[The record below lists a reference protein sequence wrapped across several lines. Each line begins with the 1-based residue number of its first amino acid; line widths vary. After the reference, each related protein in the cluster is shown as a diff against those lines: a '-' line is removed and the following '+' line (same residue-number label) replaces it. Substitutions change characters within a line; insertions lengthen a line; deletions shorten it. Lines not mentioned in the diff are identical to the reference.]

1 MTEQHIQQ
9 LQQAAD
15 CIDLLQQQVDSS
27 FAHLKALCTV
37 DGQLVAAMF
46 DTHQQVSYELAFS
59 AAELAAPVVMLKY
72 AQQVGD
78 DDSQAI
84 PLALAFCA
92 ESVRIVWQRLFSHAS
107 EAGLSS
113 PDLLALMG
121 SEPVASFLAEQGD
134 VAHYAAI
141 GAQLLERG
149 NVHLPSGLGEEK
161 DMIRDAF
168 ARFTEEV
175 VMPRAEHIHRF
186 DTDIPDEI
194 IQGAAEMGCFG
205 TCIPEQYGG
214 LMPDDR
220 HDSIGM
226 LVVTEEL
233 SRGSLGA
240 AGSLITR
247 PEIAARALLAG
258 GTEAQKTSW
267 LPPLAAG
274 EKLAAIAITEPD
286 YGSNVAG
293 LALKASKTE
302 GGWLLDG
309 AKTWC
314 TFAGKADVIVAIA
327 RTDPDR
333 SKGHKGLSMFMVE
346 KSRFSGHQFDYHN
359 ASGGQLTGRAIP
371 TIGYRG
377 MHSFDL
383 SFEAFFVPDSALVGG
398 DGGLGKG
405 FYLTMAGLSG
415 GRIQTS
421 ARACGVMKAALE
433 RALSYATDRKVFDAP
448 IGNYQLTQVKLGR
461 MWAALTAS
469 RQFSYAVAR
478 MLDAGAGKMDASL
491 VKLFS
496 CRAAE
501 WVTREALQ
509 IHGGMGY
516 AEESAV
522 SRYFVDARVLSIF
535 EGAEETLAL
544 KVISRELIANASN
557 PITNNVTNDATNKA
571 IANSNNAATVT

>member
-1 MTEQHIQQ
+1 VTKLRPNQ
-9 LQQAAD
+9 LKEASACLAILQAE
-15 CIDLLQQQVDSS
+15 VDAG
-27 FAHLKALCTV
+27 FAHLNRLCTR
-37 DGQLVAAMF
+37 DGKFSASQLDA
-46 DTHQQVSYELAFS
+46 HQKVSYELAFC
-59 AAELAAPVVMLKY
+59 AAELEASTVMLAYADKVAIEDSVAAPL
-72 AQQVGD
+72 
-78 DDSQAI
+78 S
-84 PLALAFCA
+84 LAFCA
-92 ESVRIVWQRLFSHAS
+92 ENLRAVWQRLLAHAA
-107 EAGLSS
+107 ETGLSS
-113 PDLLALMG
+113 PRLLDMMG
-121 SEPVASFLAEQGD
+121 SEPLAGFLAQYGD
-134 VAHYAAI
+134 VAQYATI
-141 GAQLLERG
+141 GAELLKRG
-149 NVHLPSGLGEEK
+149 SVRLPSGLGEEK

-168 ARFTEEV
+168 ARFAEKE

-194 IQGAAEMGCFG
+194 INGAAEMGCFG
-205 TCIPEQYGG
+205 TCIPERFGG
-214 LMPDDR
+214 LMPDER

-258 GTEAQKTSW
+258 GTEEQKAAW
-267 LPPLAAG
+267 LPRLAAG

-293 LALKASKTE
+293 LSLKATKAD
-302 GGWLLDG
+302 GGWILNG

-314 TFAGKADVIVAIA
+314 TFAGKADVMIVIA
-327 RTDPDR
+327 RTDPDPG
-333 SKGHKGLSMFMVE
+333 KGHRGLSMFLVE
-346 KSRFSGHQFDYHN
+346 KPSFAGHEFSFESPTGGRI
-359 ASGGQLTGRAIP
+359 SGKAIS

-377 MHSFDL
+377 MHSFDV
-383 SFEAFFVPDSALVGG
+383 SFDNYFVPDDGLVGG
-398 DGGLGKG
+398 ESGLGQG
-405 FYLTMAGLSG
+405 FYLSMAGLSG

-433 RALSYATDRKVFDAP
+433 QAVGYAENRKVFDAP
-448 IGNYQLTQVKLGR
+448 IGDYQLTQVKLGR

-478 MLDAGAGKMDASL
+478 KLDDGAGKMEASL

-544 KVISRELIANASN
+544 KVIARELVANAGEK
-557 PITNNVTNDATNKA
+557 ILEEKK
-571 IANSNNAATVT
+571 

>member
-1 MTEQHIQQ
+1 MSEALNEH
-9 LQQAAD
+9 LESDQAAQAAACVD
-15 CIDLLQQQVDSS
+15 ALRTEVDAALL
-27 FAHLKALCTV
+27 HLNRLCTIN
-37 DGQLVAAMF
+37 GHFAAAQLDA
-46 DTHQQVSYELAFS
+46 HQQVSYELAFCV
-59 AAELAAPVVMLKY
+59 AELEASEVMLHY
-72 AQQVGD
+72 AERVSAED
-78 DDSQAI
+78 ALCE

-92 ESVRIVWQRLFSHAS
+92 ENLRTIWQRLLAHAPGT
-107 EAGLSS
+107 GLSS
-113 PDLLALMG
+113 PRLLELMG
-121 SEPVASFLAEQGD
+121 CEPLASFLAKHGD
-134 VAHYAAI
+134 VAQFAAI
-141 GAQLLERG
+141 GAKLLERSSA
-149 NVHLPSGLGEEK
+149 HLPSGLGEEK
-161 DMIRDAF
+161 DMIRDSF
-168 ARFTEEV
+168 ARFAEQV
-175 VMPRAEHIHRF
+175 VMPQAEHIHRF

-194 IQGAAEMGCFG
+194 ITGAAEMGCFG
-205 TCIPEQYGG
+205 SCIPERFGG
-214 LMPDDR
+214 LMPDER

-258 GTEAQKTSW
+258 GTEEQKAAW
-267 LPPLAAG
+267 LPRLAAG
-274 EKLAAIAITEPD
+274 EALAAIAITEPD
-286 YGSNVAG
+286 YGSNVAA
-293 LALKASKTE
+293 LSLKASRVD
-302 GGWLLDG
+302 GGWLLNG

-314 TFAGKADVIVAIA
+314 TFAGKADVLVVIA
-327 RTDPDR
+327 RTDSDR
-333 SKGHKGLSMFMVE
+333 DARQKKDHRGLSMFLAE
-346 KSRFSGHQFDYHN
+346 KPRFSGHEFSYDSP
-359 ASGGQLTGRAIP
+359 AGGRLSGKAIP

-383 SFEAFFVPDSALVGG
+383 SFEDYFVADAGLVGG
-398 DGGLGKG
+398 EAGLGQG
-405 FYLTMAGLSG
+405 FYLSMAGLSG

-433 RALSYATDRKVFDAP
+433 RAVSYARDRKVFDAP
-448 IGNYQLTQVKLGR
+448 IGDYQLTQVKLAR

-478 MLDAGAGKMDASL
+478 MLDDGAGKMDASL

-516 AEESAV
+516 AEESDV

-544 KVISRELIANASN
+544 KVISRELISNAGDNSGE
-557 PITNNVTNDATNKA
+557 TN
-571 IANSNNAATVT
+571 

>member
-1 MTEQHIQQ
+1 MAE
-9 LQQAAD
+9 LQTTQRKQAEDSIAV
-15 CIDLLQQQVDSS
+15 LQVEVD
-27 FAHLKALCTV
+27 AALGHLNNLCTIGGKFSV
-37 DGQLVAAMF
+37 SKLDA
-46 DTHQQVSYELAFS
+46 HQQVSYELAFCV
-59 AAELAAPVVMLKY
+59 AELEAAKALLKY
-72 AQQVGD
+72 ADKVSAH
-78 DDSQAI
+78 DSLTVQMS
-84 PLALAFCA
+84 LAFCA
-92 ESVRIVWQRLFSHAS
+92 ENLRAVWQRLLAHSI

-113 PDLLALMG
+113 ERLLELMG
-121 SEPVASFLAEQGD
+121 SAPLAGFLGEHGNVTQFAD
-134 VAHYAAI
+134 I
-141 GAQLLERG
+141 GAELLRRG
-149 NVHLPSGLGEEK
+149 SVHLPSGLGEEK

-168 ARFTEEV
+168 ARFAEEV

-194 IQGAAEMGCFG
+194 INGAAEMGCFG
-205 TCIPEQYGG
+205 SCIPERFGG

-247 PEIAARALLAG
+247 PEIAARALLHG
-258 GTEAQKTSW
+258 GTEEQKMSW
-267 LPPLAAG
+267 LPRLAAG
-274 EKLAAIAITEPD
+274 EKLAAISITEPD
-286 YGSNVAG
+286 FGSNVAG
-293 LALKASKTE
+293 LSLKATPAAGTSE
-302 GGWLLDG
+302 GGWFLNG

-314 TFAGKADVIVAIA
+314 TFAGKADVLIVIA
-327 RTDPDR
+327 RTDPDH
-333 SKGHKGLSMFMVE
+333 SKGHRGLSMFLVE
-346 KSRFSGHQFDYHN
+346 KPRFAGHEFSFEN
-359 ASGGQLTGRAIP
+359 PAGGRITGKAIP

-383 SFEAFFVPDSALVGG
+383 SFEDFFVPNTGLVGG
-398 DGGLGKG
+398 EAGLGQG
-405 FYLTMAGLSG
+405 FYLTMEGLSG

-433 RALSYATDRKVFDAP
+433 RAASYAGDREVFEAP
-448 IGNYQLTQVKLGR
+448 IGSYQLTQVKLGR
-461 MWAALTAS
+461 MWTALTAS
-469 RQFSYAVAR
+469 RQFNYAVAR
-478 MLDAGAGKMDASL
+478 LLDDGAGKMEASL

-496 CRAAE
+496 CRASE

-516 AEESAV
+516 AEESDV

-544 KVISRELIANASN
+544 KVISRELITNASKQQ
-557 PITNNVTNDATNKA
+557 PIEKKPVENK
-571 IANSNNAATVT
+571 

>member
-1 MTEQHIQQ
+1 VVSIAPTKPLAQAFDCVTALRTEVD
-9 LQQAAD
+9 AA
-15 CIDLLQQQVDSS
+15 L
-27 FAHLKALCTV
+27 AHLNGLCSV
-37 DGQLVAAMF
+37 DGRFSAPRLDA
-46 DTHQQVSYELAFS
+46 HQQVSYELAFCV
-59 AAELAAPVVMLKY
+59 AELEASQVMLDY
-72 AQQVGD
+72 ADKVSAEDTLCQQL
-78 DDSQAI
+78 S
-84 PLALAFCA
+84 LAFCA
-92 ESVRIVWQRLFSHAS
+92 DTVRAVWQRLFTHSA
-107 EAGLSS
+107 EAGLSNAR
-113 PDLLALMG
+113 LLALMG
-121 SEPVASFLAEQGD
+121 SEPLAGFLAAQGD
-134 VAHYAAI
+134 VAQFAAI
-141 GAQLLERG
+141 GAELLARSS
-149 NVHLPSGLGEEK
+149 VRLPSGLDEEK
-161 DMIRDAF
+161 DMIRDSF
-168 ARFTEEV
+168 ARFAEQV
-175 VMPRAEHIHRF
+175 VMPQAEHIHRF

-194 IQGAAEMGCFG
+194 INGAAEMGCFG
-205 TCIPEQYGG
+205 TCIPERFGG
-214 LMPDDR
+214 LMPNER

-258 GTEAQKTSW
+258 GTEAQKESW
-267 LPPLAAG
+267 LPRLAAG
-274 EKLAAIAITEPD
+274 ETLAAIAITEPD

-293 LALKASKTE
+293 LSLKAARVDD
-302 GGWLLDG
+302 GWILNG

-314 TFAGKADVIVAIA
+314 TFAGKADVMVVIA
-327 RTDPDR
+327 RTDPDH
-333 SKGHKGLSMFMVE
+333 SKSHRGLSMFLVE
-346 KSRFSGHQFDYHN
+346 KPRFPGHEFCYDSP
-359 ASGGQLTGRAIP
+359 SGGRLSGKAIP

-383 SFEAFFVPDSALVGG
+383 SFEDYFVPDSGLVGG
-398 DGGLGKG
+398 KDGLGQG
-405 FYLTMAGLSG
+405 FYLAMAGLSG

-433 RALSYATDRKVFDAP
+433 QAVTYAGDRKVFDAP
-448 IGNYQLTQVKLGR
+448 IGDYQLTQVKLAR

-478 MLDAGAGKMDASL
+478 MLDDGAGKMDASL

-516 AEESAV
+516 AEESDV

-544 KVISRELIANASN
+544 KVIARELIANAGE
-557 PITNNVTNDATNKA
+557 NVQGEKE
-571 IANSNNAATVT
+571 

>member
-1 MTEQHIQQ
+1 MTQLTSNQSEQAQQ
-9 LQQAAD
+9 CLEALQAE
-15 CIDLLQQQVDSS
+15 VDSGLG
-27 FAHLKALCTV
+27 HLNQLCTL
-37 DGQLVAAMF
+37 DGKFSVSALDAYQK
-46 DTHQQVSYELAFS
+46 VSYELAFC
-59 AAELAAPVVMLKY
+59 AAEIEASKILLKY
-72 AQQVGD
+72 A
-78 DDSQAI
+78 DSVHTQDQ
-84 PLALAFCA
+84 LTGQMSLAFCA
-92 ESVRIVWQRLFSHAS
+92 ENVRTVWQRLLAHAS
-107 EAGLSS
+107 EAGLSDS
-113 PDLLALMG
+113 RLLTLMG
-121 SEPVASFLAEQGD
+121 GEPMANFLAEHGG
-134 VAHYAAI
+134 VAQYAAL
-141 GAQLLERG
+141 GEQLLQRDSA
-149 NVHLPSGLGEEK
+149 HLPSGLGEEK

-194 IQGAAEMGCFG
+194 ITGAAAMGCFG
-205 TCIPEQYGG
+205 TCIPERFGG
-214 LMPDDR
+214 LMPDER
-220 HDSIGM
+220 HDSVGM

-247 PEIAARALLAG
+247 PEIAARALLHG
-258 GTEAQKTSW
+258 GTEQQKMTW
-267 LPPLAAG
+267 LPRLAAG
-274 EKLAAIAITEPD
+274 EQLAAISITEPD
-286 YGSNVAG
+286 FGSNVAG
-293 LALKASKTE
+293 LSLKATRVTNTTE
-302 GGWLLDG
+302 GGWILNG

-314 TFAGKADVIVAIA
+314 TFAGKADVIVIIA
-327 RTDPDR
+327 RTDPDY
-333 SKGHKGLSMFMVE
+333 SKGHRGLSMFLVE
-346 KSRFSGHQFDYHN
+346 KPRFAGHEFTFENPD
-359 ASGGQLTGRAIP
+359 GGRMTGKAIP

-383 SFEAFFVPDSALVGG
+383 SFEDYYVPATGLVGEEA
-398 DGGLGKG
+398 GLGQG
-405 FYLTMAGLSG
+405 FYLSMEGLSG

-433 RALSYATDRKVFDAP
+433 RAVSYSRDRTVFNAP
-448 IGNYQLTQVKLGR
+448 IGDFQLTQVKLGR

-478 MLDAGAGKMDASL
+478 MLDDGLGKMDASL

-516 AEESAV
+516 AEESDV

-544 KVISRELIANASN
+544 KVISRELIANAGPKS
-557 PITNNVTNDATNKA
+557 PAGNK
-571 IANSNNAATVT
+571 

>member
-1 MTEQHIQQ
+1 MTAIQSQQ
-9 LQQAAD
+9 LRQASV
-15 CIDLLQQQVDSS
+15 CLEVLQVEVQKGLQ
-27 FAHLKALCTV
+27 HLNRLCTIKGGFSPALL
-37 DGQLVAAMF
+37 DA
-46 DTHQQVSYELAFS
+46 HQKVSYELAFCV
-59 AAELAAPVVMLKY
+59 AELEASGAILNY
-72 AQQVGD
+72 ADKVST
-78 DDSQAI
+78 DDSVCE
-84 PLALAFCA
+84 PLSLAFCA
-92 ESVRIVWQRLFSHAS
+92 DSLRTVWQRLFTHSV
-107 EAGLSS
+107 EAGLCSAR
-113 PDLLALMG
+113 LLQLMG
-121 SEPVASFLAEQGD
+121 SEPLENFLTKHGD
-134 VAHYAAI
+134 VAGFAAL
-141 GAQLLERG
+141 GATLLERAS
-149 NVHLPSGLGEEK
+149 VRLPSGLDEEK
-161 DMIRDAF
+161 DMIQESF
-168 ARFTEEV
+168 ARFADQV
-175 VMPRAEHIHRF
+175 VIPLAENIHRF

-194 IQGAAEMGCFG
+194 ISGAAAMGCFG
-205 TCIPEQYGG
+205 TCIPTRYGG

-258 GTEAQKTSW
+258 GTEEQKTLW
-267 LPPLAAG
+267 LPRMASG
-274 EKLAAIAITEPD
+274 EKLTAIAITEPD

-293 LALKASKTE
+293 LSLKASQVKD
-302 GGWLLDG
+302 GWILNG

-314 TFAGKADVIVAIA
+314 TFAGRAEVMIVIA

-333 SKGHKGLSMFMVE
+333 SKGHRGLSMFLVE
-346 KSRFSGHQFDYHN
+346 KPSFPGHEFSHESP
-359 ASGGQLTGRAIP
+359 SGGRISGKAIA

-383 SFEAFFVPDSALVGG
+383 AFEDYFVPDSGLVGG
-398 DGGLGKG
+398 ETGLGQG
-405 FYLTMAGLSG
+405 FYLSMAGLSG

-433 RALSYATDRKVFDAP
+433 CAVSYAADRKVFDAP
-448 IGNYQLTQVKLGR
+448 IGDYQLTQVKLAR
-461 MWAALTAS
+461 MWAALIAS

-478 MLDAGAGKMDASL
+478 LLDDGAGKMEASL

-516 AEESAV
+516 AEESDV

-544 KVISRELIANASN
+544 KVVARELIANAGEE
-557 PITNNVTNDATNKA
+557 K
-571 IANSNNAATVT
+571 

>member
-1 MTEQHIQQ
+1 VTKLRPNQ
-9 LQQAAD
+9 LKEASACLAILQAE
-15 CIDLLQQQVDSS
+15 VDAG
-27 FAHLKALCTV
+27 FAYLNRLCTR
-37 DGQLVAAMF
+37 DGKFSASQLDA
-46 DTHQQVSYELAFS
+46 HQKVSYELAFC
-59 AAELAAPVVMLKY
+59 AAELEASTVMLAY
-72 AQQVGD
+72 ADKVAIE
-78 DDSQAI
+78 DSVTV
-84 PLALAFCA
+84 PLSLAFCA
-92 ESVRIVWQRLFSHAS
+92 ENLRAVWQRLLAHAA
-107 EAGLSS
+107 ETGLSS
-113 PDLLALMG
+113 PRLLDMMG
-121 SEPVASFLAEQGD
+121 SEPLAGFLAQYGD
-134 VAHYAAI
+134 VAQYATI
-141 GAQLLERG
+141 GAELLKRG
-149 NVHLPSGLGEEK
+149 SVRLPSGLGEEK

-168 ARFTEEV
+168 ARFAEKEV
-175 VMPRAEHIHRF
+175 IPRAEHIHRF

-194 IQGAAEMGCFG
+194 INGAAEMGCFG
-205 TCIPEQYGG
+205 TCIPERFGG
-214 LMPDDR
+214 LMPDER

-258 GTEAQKTSW
+258 GTEEQKAAW
-267 LPPLAAG
+267 LPRLAAG

-293 LALKASKTE
+293 LSLKATKAD
-302 GGWLLDG
+302 GGWILNG

-314 TFAGKADVIVAIA
+314 TFAGKADVMIVIA
-327 RTDPDR
+327 RTDPDPG
-333 SKGHKGLSMFMVE
+333 KGHRGLSMFLVE
-346 KSRFSGHQFDYHN
+346 KPSFAGHEFSFESPTGGRI
-359 ASGGQLTGRAIP
+359 SGKAIS

-377 MHSFDL
+377 MHSFDV
-383 SFEAFFVPDSALVGG
+383 SFDNYFVPDDGLVGG
-398 DGGLGKG
+398 ESGLGQG
-405 FYLTMAGLSG
+405 FYLSMAGLSG

-433 RALSYATDRKVFDAP
+433 QAVGYAENRKVFDAP
-448 IGNYQLTQVKLGR
+448 IGDYQLTQVKLGR

-478 MLDAGAGKMDASL
+478 KLDDGAGKMEASL

-544 KVISRELIANASN
+544 KVIARELVANAGEK
-557 PITNNVTNDATNKA
+557 IIEEKK
-571 IANSNNAATVT
+571 

>member
-1 MTEQHIQQ
+1 MVSVTQ
-9 LQQAAD
+9 LGQFQQAAACLD
-15 CIDLLQQQVDSS
+15 ALQAEVN
-27 FAHLKALCTV
+27 AALVHLNRLCTIE
-37 DGQLVAAMF
+37 GAFSPKQLDA
-46 DTHQQVSYELAFS
+46 HQQVSYELAFC
-59 AAELAAPVVMLKY
+59 AAELEASTVLLQY
-72 AQQVGD
+72 ADKVATE
-78 DDSQAI
+78 DS
-84 PLALAFCA
+84 LTSELSLAFCA
-92 ESVRIVWQRLFSHAS
+92 ENLRTVWQRLLAHTS
-107 EAGLSS
+107 EAGLST
-113 PDLLALMG
+113 PRLLDLMG
-121 SEPVASFLAEQGD
+121 SEPLAGFLTEQGN
-134 VAHYAAI
+134 VAQYAAI
-141 GAQLLERG
+141 GTELLKRG
-149 NVHLPSGLGEEK
+149 TVHLPSGLGEEK

-168 ARFTEEV
+168 ARFAEEV
-175 VMPRAEHIHRF
+175 VMPQAEHIHRF

-194 IQGAAEMGCFG
+194 ITGAAEMGCFG
-205 TCIPEQYGG
+205 SCIPERFGG
-214 LMPDDR
+214 LMPDER

-258 GTEAQKTSW
+258 GTEEQKMSW
-267 LPPLAAG
+267 LPRLAAG

-293 LALKASKTE
+293 LSLKATKAD
-302 GGWLLDG
+302 GGWVFNG

-314 TFAGKADVIVAIA
+314 TFAGKADVVVAIA

-333 SKGHKGLSMFMVE
+333 SKGHRGLSMFLVE
-346 KSRFSGHQFDYHN
+346 KPRFSGHAFSFD
-359 ASGGQLTGRAIP
+359 SPTGGKMTGKAIP

-383 SFEAFFVPDSALVGG
+383 SFEDYFVPDAGLVGG
-398 DGGLGKG
+398 QDGLGKG
-405 FYLTMAGLSG
+405 FYLSMEGLSG

-433 RALSYATDRKVFDAP
+433 RAVTYAQDRKVFDAP
-448 IGNYQLTQVKLGR
+448 IGDYQLTQVKLGR

-478 MLDAGAGKMDASL
+478 MLDDGAGKMDASL

-516 AEESAV
+516 AEETDV

-544 KVISRELIANASN
+544 KVIARELIANAGEKS
-557 PITNNVTNDATNKA
+557 
-571 IANSNNAATVT
+571 

>member
-1 MTEQHIQQ
+1 VVSITQTEQFRRATDALAA
-9 LQQAAD
+9 LQSE
-15 CIDLLQQQVDSS
+15 VDGAL
-27 FAHLKALCTV
+27 AHLHRLCTI
-37 DGQLVAAMF
+37 DGKFAPAQLDA
-46 DTHQQVSYELAFS
+46 HQKVSYELAFC
-59 AAELAAPVVMLKY
+59 AAELEASAVLLHY
-72 AQQVGD
+72 ADKVTAQ
-78 DDSQAI
+78 DSLTV
-84 PLALAFCA
+84 PLSLAFCA
-92 ESVRIVWQRLFSHAS
+92 ENLRTVWQRLLAHAA
-107 EAGLSS
+107 EAGLSTTR
-113 PDLLALMG
+113 LLDLMG
-121 SEPVASFLAEQGD
+121 SEALAGFLAEYGN
-134 VAHYAAI
+134 VAQYAAI
-141 GAQLLERG
+141 GAELLKRG
-149 NVHLPSGLGEEK
+149 TVHLPSGLGEEK

-168 ARFTEEV
+168 ARFAEEV
-175 VMPRAEHIHRF
+175 VMPQAEHIHRF

-194 IQGAAEMGCFG
+194 ITGAAEMGCFG
-205 TCIPEQYGG
+205 SCIPERFGG
-214 LMPDDR
+214 LMPDER

-258 GTEAQKTSW
+258 GTEEQKASW
-267 LPPLAAG
+267 LPRLAAG

-293 LALKASKTE
+293 LSLKATKAK
-302 GGWLLDG
+302 GGWVFNG

-314 TFAGKADVIVAIA
+314 TFAGKADVVVAIA

-333 SKGHKGLSMFMVE
+333 SKGHRGLSMFLVE
-346 KSRFSGHQFDYHN
+346 KPRFAGHEFSFD
-359 ASGGQLTGRAIP
+359 SPTGGRMTGKAIP

-377 MHSFDL
+377 MHSFDV
-383 SFEAFFVPDSALVGG
+383 SFEDYFVPDSGLVGG
-398 DGGLGKG
+398 DGGLGQG
-405 FYLTMAGLSG
+405 FYLSMAGLSG

-433 RALSYATDRKVFDAP
+433 RAVTYASDRKVFDAP
-448 IGNYQLTQVKLGR
+448 IGDYQLTQVKLGR

-478 MLDAGAGKMDASL
+478 MLDDGAGKMDASL

-516 AEESAV
+516 AEETDV

-544 KVISRELIANASN
+544 KVIARELIANAGAKSLQE
-557 PITNNVTNDATNKA
+557 KK
-571 IANSNNAATVT
+571 

>member
-1 MTEQHIQQ
+1 MVSITLPEQFV
-9 LQQAAD
+9 QAAACLD
-15 CIDLLQQQVDSS
+15 VLQAQVNASLV
-27 FAHLKALCTV
+27 HLNRLCTI
-37 DGQLVAAMF
+37 DDEFSPALLDA
-46 DTHQQVSYELAFS
+46 HQKISYELAFC
-59 AAELAAPVVMLKY
+59 AAELEASTALLQY
-72 AQQVGD
+72 ANKVT
-78 DDSQAI
+78 SQDKVIAQ
-84 PLALAFCA
+84 LSLAFCA
-92 ESVRIVWQRLFSHAS
+92 ENVRSIWQRLFAHAT
-107 EAGLSS
+107 EAGLST
-113 PDLLALMG
+113 PGLLDLMG
-121 SEPVASFLAEQGD
+121 SEPLASFLAAQGD
-134 VAHYAAI
+134 VAKYAAI
-141 GAQLLERG
+141 GAELLSRG
-149 NVHLPSGLGEEK
+149 STRLPSGLGEEK
-161 DMIRDAF
+161 DMIQDAF
-168 ARFTEEV
+168 ARFAEEV

-194 IQGAAEMGCFG
+194 ISGAAQMGCFG
-205 TCIPEQYGG
+205 TCIPERYGG
-214 LMPDDR
+214 LMPDER

-247 PEIAARALLAG
+247 PEIAARALMHG
-258 GTEAQKTSW
+258 GTEAQKLSW
-267 LPPLAAG
+267 LPRLASG

-293 LALKASKTE
+293 LSLKAAKVD
-302 GGWLLDG
+302 GGWTLNG

-314 TFAGKADVIVAIA
+314 TFAGKADVLVAIA

-333 SKGHKGLSMFMVE
+333 SKGHRGLSMFLVE
-346 KSRFSGHQFDYHN
+346 KPRFAGHEFGFDS
-359 ASGGQLTGRAIP
+359 ATGGRMTGKAIP

-383 SFEAFFVPDSALVGG
+383 SFENFFVPDTGLVGG
-398 DGGLGKG
+398 EDGQGKG
-405 FYLTMAGLSG
+405 FYLSMAGLSG

-433 RALSYATDRKVFDAP
+433 RAVIYAGDRQVFDAP
-448 IGNYQLTQVKLGR
+448 IGDYQLTQVKLGR

-478 MLDAGAGKMDASL
+478 MLDDGAGKMDASL

-516 AEESAV
+516 AEESDV

-544 KVISRELIANASN
+544 KVISRELIANAGEKN
-557 PITNNVTNDATNKA
+557 
-571 IANSNNAATVT
+571 

>member
-1 MTEQHIQQ
+1 MRQAEDSLAVLQTEID
-9 LQQAAD
+9 AA
-15 CIDLLQQQVDSS
+15 
-27 FAHLKALCTV
+27 FRHLNRLCTI
-37 DGQLVAAMF
+37 DGKFCVSQLDA
-46 DTHQQVSYELAFS
+46 HQKVSYELAFC
-59 AAELAAPVVMLKY
+59 AAELEASEVLLKY
-72 AQQVGD
+72 ADKVSAQ
-78 DDSQAI
+78 DS
-84 PLALAFCA
+84 LTRKMSLAFCA
-92 ESVRIVWQRLFSHAS
+92 DNVRSIWQRLLSHS
-107 EAGLSS
+107 EEAGLSN
-113 PDLLALMG
+113 PKLLELMG
-121 SEPVASFLAEQGD
+121 SEPLTDFLAEHGD
-134 VAHYAAI
+134 VAQFAAL
-141 GAQLLERG
+141 GAELLERG
-149 NVHLPSGLGEEK
+149 NVRLPSGLGEEK
-161 DMIRDAF
+161 DMIQQAF
-168 ARFTEEV
+168 ARFAEEV

-194 IQGAAEMGCFG
+194 ITGAAQMGCFG
-205 TCIPEQYGG
+205 TCIPERFGG
-214 LMPDDR
+214 LMPDER

-247 PEIAARALLAG
+247 PEIAARALLRG
-258 GTEAQKTSW
+258 GTEAQKLSW
-267 LPPLAAG
+267 LPRLAAG

-293 LALKASKTE
+293 LALKATKATAATGTAES
-302 GGWLLDG
+302 GWVLNG
-309 AKTWC
+309 TKTWC
-314 TFAGKADVIVAIA
+314 TFAGKADVLVVIA

-333 SKGHKGLSMFMVE
+333 SKSHRGLSMFLVE
-346 KSRFSGHQFDYHN
+346 KPRFAGHEFSFEN
-359 ASGGQLTGRAIP
+359 PAGGRIAGKAIP

-383 SFEAFFVPDSALVGG
+383 SFEDFFVPDTGLVGG
-398 DGGLGKG
+398 EAGLGQG
-405 FYLTMAGLSG
+405 FYLSMEGLSG

-433 RALSYATDRKVFDAP
+433 RAVSYASDRQVFDAP
-448 IGNYQLTQVKLGR
+448 IGDYQLTQVKLGR

-469 RQFSYAVAR
+469 RQFNYAVAR
-478 MLDAGAGKMDASL
+478 MLDDGAGQMDASL

-516 AEESAV
+516 AEESDV

-544 KVISRELIANASN
+544 KVIARELISNAG
-557 PITNNVTNDATNKA
+557 PKKRVEH
-571 IANSNNAATVT
+571 